1 MFEDRKI
8 LVVEDSK
15 HDIER
20 IEALL
25 RELGATYKIATTI
38 REAELALRTES
49 YDFLLSD
56 LHIESRAGFDE
67 PDGLKVIGL
76 GRDAQP
82 NLVIVANSSDPRADI
97 WDNALKAG
105 AQHFL
110 RKPLS
115 RADEIII
122 AFSLAKERK
131 ALTTEKV
138 PKSIH
143 SGRWQQY
150 FEQYPE
156 GIVVD
161 AALINKIKGIA
172 KRNTMTAVLI
182 GETGTGKEEIARL
195 IHKHRCQTEG
205 NIPFV
210 AVNCATLTKDLAESL
225 LFGHRKGAF
234 TGAEQTTNGFVGDA
248 DGGILFLDEIHTLD
262 FACQQKLLRVLN
274 DGSYNRLGETRTYR
288 SKFQLIA
295 ATTKDL
301 DDEVDA
307 GRFMLDLRS
316 RITGLDIPLLP
327 LRQRKADIDA
337 LTAMFLAKKRVE
349 IDSKTFQK
357 LCEKL
362 KEFYWQGNI
371 RQLFKVLDSWL
382 LRTEFEELPLAPEY
396 LPVFKGMH
404 PPHSPSAGSP
414 AADDDSSKELLRALA
429 EDRPFEEAVELFEK
443 TLIRKALSRHASI
456 AETAEALGLP
466 RSTLDAKRRK
476 YQLI

>member
-1 MFEDRKI
+1 MLEDRKI

-15 HDIER
+15 HDIEK

-25 RELGATYKIATTI
+25 KELNATYKIATTI
-38 REAELALRTES
+38 RDAEIALRNES

-67 PDGLKVIGL
+67 PDGLRVIGL
-76 GRDAQP
+76 GKDSQP
-82 NLVIVANSSDPRADI
+82 NLVIVANSSDPRVDI
-97 WDNALKAG
+97 WDKALRAG

-131 ALTTEKV
+131 ALTSAKT
-138 PKSIH
+138 PKSKH
-143 SGRWQQY
+143 AGRWQQY

-161 AALINKIKGIA
+161 PSLMNKIKGIA

-195 IHKHRCQTEG
+195 IHKHRCQAEG
-205 NIPFV
+205 NIPFI
-210 AVNCATLTKDLAESL
+210 AVNCATLTKDLTESL

-262 FACQQKLLRVLN
+262 LACQQKLLRVLN
-274 DGSYNRLGETRTYR
+274 DGSYNRLGETRSYR

-327 LRQRKADIDA
+327 LRERKGDIDA
-337 LTAMFLAKKRVE
+337 LTAIFLAKKKVE
-349 IDSKTFQK
+349 IDGKLFQRLCDK
-357 LCEKL
+357 LREY
-362 KEFYWQGNI
+362 YWQGNI

-382 LRTEFEELPLAPEY
+382 LRTEFEELPLSPEY

-404 PPHSPSAGSP
+404 APQSAPQQLRPS
-414 AADDDSSKELLRALA
+414 DDNSTREVLRALE
-429 EDRPFEEAVELFEK
+429 EDSPFEQSVELFEK
-443 TLIRKALSRHASI
+443 TLIRKALSRHESI

-466 RSTLDAKRRK
+466 RSTFDAKRRK
-476 YQLI
+476 YQLV